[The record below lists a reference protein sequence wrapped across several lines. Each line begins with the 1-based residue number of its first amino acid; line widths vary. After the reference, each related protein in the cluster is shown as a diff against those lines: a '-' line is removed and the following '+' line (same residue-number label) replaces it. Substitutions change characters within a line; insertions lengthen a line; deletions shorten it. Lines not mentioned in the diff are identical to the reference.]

1 MLPIVR
7 RRSLVLTIPALLL
20 VATTCAD
27 SDVTGPQ
34 EAIGFSRAYD
44 LWSPI
49 GTDTCSP
56 EIHNRHS
63 AVGPDGLLYPTWHPP
78 TDPDTG
84 CTFGHEHGRDP
95 RGSDLFGDVGPIPFG
110 YANQMQDIAEPH
122 RMRHEDHVGHK
133 VEWENDIEMHFGDG
147 VGAVLDVRCDVLVKL
162 HQGTHSKDAF
172 TNNLHELVYHLKC
185 SDKTEL
191 HITMLTAIG
200 TAGQFRASC
209 DRDRVIVAGTP
220 TPSNSPDGG
229 GHRAIP
235 DRVCIDQHLLVPAG
249 ERSNYNAALHESWET
264 SNQIRTADNRTVA
277 SFNPYFQAFSPSR
290 YYDPSQSGN
299 VGRPIDACYEDVN
312 GQRARGGACDEST
325 ADGGLAS
332 LAFDDPRSLFNG
344 VRRQVDINGNHL
356 RNATGPEVW
365 YSDPFGRNARS
376 EPFPGSIRQ
385 FIAKVDN
392 SGRVIHGPNIGR
404 NRDYGGPGVHAP
416 N

>member
-7 RRSLVLTIPALLL
+7 RSLPLIALAAPLAL
-20 VATTCAD
+20 TTCAD
-27 SDVTGPQ
+27 DPTGPQ

-44 LWSPI
+44 IWAPV

-56 EIHNRHS
+56 AVHNRYS

-78 TDPDTG
+78 VDPESG

-95 RGSDLFGDVGPIPFG
+95 RGSDLYDDVGPIPFA

-133 VEWENDIEMHFGDG
+133 VEWENDMDMHFGDG
-147 VGAVLDVRCDVLVKL
+147 AGVVLDVRCDVLVKL

-172 TNNLHELVYHLKC
+172 TNNLHEIVYHLKC
-185 SDKTEL
+185 TDKTEL
-191 HITMLTAIG
+191 HVTMLTAIG
-200 TAGQFRASC
+200 PAGEFSASC
-209 DRDRVIVAGTP
+209 DRDRRIAAGTP
-220 TPSNSPDGG
+220 TPSNSPNGG

-235 DRVCIDQHLLVPAG
+235 DRICVDRYLLVPPG
-249 ERSNYNAALHESWET
+249 ERSNYHGALHESWET
-264 SNQIRTADNRTVA
+264 SNQIRTADNRTIA
-277 SFNPYFQAFSPSR
+277 GFDPYFQAFFPSR
-290 YYDPSQSGN
+290 FYDASQTGN
-299 VGRPIDACYEDVN
+299 VGRPMSACYEEVN
-312 GQRARGGACDEST
+312 GRRARGGECDEAT
-325 ADGGLAS
+325 GDGGLAA

-356 RNATGPEVW
+356 RNGTGPEVW
-365 YSDPFGRNARS
+365 YTDPFGKNART

-385 FIAKVDN
+385 FIARVDN
-392 SGRVIHGPNIGR
+392 SGRVVHGPTIGR